1 MDKEDAVK
9 TLGREKYKRETA
21 EVVKEDVQDQRK
33 EVNECEEDWAVVLFV
48 PVDQKESNTSV
59 TENFLTVT
67 YNKEVAQQVVY
78 IDHVNKAMKIG

>member
-1 MDKEDAVK
+1 M
-9 TLGREKYKRETA
+9 
-21 EVVKEDVQDQRK
+21 
-33 EVNECEEDWAVVLFV
+33 

-59 TENFLTVT
+59 TEDFLTVT